1 MPKIKICG
9 LRSPKDIEIVNRYQ
23 PDYAGFIID
32 FPKSFRSLEIDEVST
47 LTSKLDPSI
56 QSVGVFV
63 NEDIEVV
70 KRLLNEKVI
79 DIAQLHGSESE
90 SYIHELKEDTKKCI
104 IKAFTIHSIEDVE
117 LALQSSADY
126 ILLDQGKGSG
136 QTFDWSL
143 VPDMKRPF
151 FLAGGL
157 DENNLEQAKHLHP
170 YAFDLSSGV
179 ETYKIKDEN
188 KIRNCIDIC
197 RKENKDVK

>member
-9 LRSPKDIEIVNRYQ
+9 LRSLNDIDIVNQYK

-32 FPKSFRSLEIDEVST
+32 FPKSFRSLEIDEVSH
-47 LTSKLDPSI
+47 LTSKLDSSI

-63 NEDIEVV
+63 NEEIEVV
-70 KRLLNEKVI
+70 KKLLKEDVI

-90 SYIHELKEDTKKCI
+90 EYIHELKEDTNKTI
-104 IKAFTIHSIEDVE
+104 IKAFTIHCVEDVE
-117 LALQSSADY
+117 LAVQSSADY

-143 VPDMKRPF
+143 VPEMKRPF

-157 DENNLEQAKHLHP
+157 DENNLEKAKDLHP

-179 ETYKIKDEN
+179 ETNKIKDEN
-188 KIRNCIDIC
+188 KIRNCIHIC
-197 RKENKDVK
+197 RKENEDVK